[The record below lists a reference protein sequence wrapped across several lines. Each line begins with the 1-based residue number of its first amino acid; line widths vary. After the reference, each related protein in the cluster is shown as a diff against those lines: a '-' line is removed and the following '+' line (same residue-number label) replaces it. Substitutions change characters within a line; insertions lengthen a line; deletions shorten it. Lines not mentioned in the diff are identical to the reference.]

1 MVRLA
6 TPRRAATASQAG
18 LPLGP
23 PEIYYPT
30 TDTQVHVG
38 ATTVGLA
45 LFYEAGAQIQP
56 EQVRFAFAEGTEPGR
71 RVLTIEIEYSPEP
84 PCPSEL

>member
-6 TPRRAATASQAG
+6 TPRLTSAEPQPG
-18 LPLGP
+18 LPVCRL
-23 PEIYYPT
+23 ETYYPT
-30 TDTQVHVG
+30 TDTQVHVT

-45 LFYEAGAQIQP
+45 LFYEAGSQIQP
-56 EQVRFAFAEGTEPGR
+56 EQVRFACAEGATAGR

-84 PCPSEL
+84 SCLTEL